1 MAVIERYCLTDVQD
15 EVRNLIA
22 RGLLDRQQRIY
33 ELRKFFSDRQWS
45 QIERLLDEQDHLLR
59 GRMIDLVSKESW
71 TND

>member
-1 MAVIERYCLTDVQD
+1 MAVLERYCLTDVQD

-45 QIERLLDEQDHLLR
+45 QIERLLDEQDYLLR
-59 GRMIDLVSKESW
+59 GHIIDLVSKESW